1 MQGCGKG
8 CAVNLYDELYEVWKK
23 EKETLEIQRLP
34 KNFYAKIAAYIK
46 KIKEENRMLDKKTTK
61 AKLLDSEFK
70 NVKII
75 VGELLQ
81 RRYKKFLEKTLAR
94 ETVPKEA
101 LTEEE
106 EKLYGEVLPLAE
118 AYHAFSKDILRGHLS
133 NVEKDA
139 KQTMMVLR
147 FVQEIPALVGSDM
160 KTYGPFA
167 PEDIATLPPENARI
181 LIKQGVAVE
190 VDSN

>member
-1 MQGCGKG
+1 
-8 CAVNLYDELYEVWKK
+8 LYDELYEIWKK

-34 KNFYAKIAAYIK
+34 KNFYAKIASYIK
-46 KIKEENRMLDKKTTK
+46 KMKEENRMLDKKTAK
-61 AKLLDSEFK
+61 AKLLASEFR
-70 NVKII
+70 NVKIM
-75 VGELLQ
+75 VSELLQ
-81 RRYKKFLEKTLAR
+81 RRYKKFLEKALVR
-94 ETVPKEA
+94 ETVPKEG
-101 LTEEE
+101 LTGE
-106 EKLYGEVLPLAE
+106 EKELYDEALPLPE
-118 AYHAFSKDILRGHLS
+118 AYQAFSKDILRGHLS
-133 NVEKDA
+133 NIEKDA
-139 KQTMMVLR
+139 KQTMTVLR

>member
-1 MQGCGKG
+1 
-8 CAVNLYDELYEVWKK
+8 LYDELYEVWKK
-23 EKETLEIQRLP
+23 EKETLGIQRLP
-34 KNFYAKIAAYIK
+34 QNFYAKIASYIK
-46 KIKEENRMLDKKTTK
+46 KMKQENRMLDKKTTK
-61 AKLLDSEFK
+61 AKLLDNEFR
-70 NVKII
+70 NVKIM

-81 RRYKKFLEKTLAR
+81 RRYKKFLEKALAR
-94 ETVPKEA
+94 ETVPKEG

-106 EKLYGEVLPLAE
+106 KELYVEVLPLPE
-118 AYHAFSKDILRGHLS
+118 AYQAFSKDILRGHLS
-133 NVEKDA
+133 NIEKDA
-139 KQTMMVLR
+139 EQTMTVLR

>member
-1 MQGCGKG
+1 MQGCSKG
-8 CAVNLYDELYEVWKK
+8 CAVNLYDELYEMWKK
-23 EKETLEIQRLP
+23 EKDNVEIQRLP

-46 KIKEENRMLDKKTTK
+46 KMKEENRMLDKKTTK

-70 NVKII
+70 NVKIM

-81 RRYKKFLEKTLAR
+81 SRYKKFLEKALAR

-106 EKLYGEVLPLAE
+106 KKLYGEVLPLPE
-118 AYHAFSKDILRGHLS
+118 AYGAFSKDILRGHLS
-133 NVEKDA
+133 NIKKDA

-147 FVQEIPALVGSDM
+147 FVQEIPAVVGSDM
-160 KTYGPFA
+160 KTYGPFV
-167 PEDIATLPPENARI
+167 PEDIATLPPENARV